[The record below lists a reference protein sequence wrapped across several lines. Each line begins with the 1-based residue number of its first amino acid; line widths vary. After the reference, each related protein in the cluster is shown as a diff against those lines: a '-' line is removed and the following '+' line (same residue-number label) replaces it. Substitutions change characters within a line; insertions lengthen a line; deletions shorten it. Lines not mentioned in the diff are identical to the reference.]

1 MMKENNIFINWE
13 NNDWK
18 TKQKDYLYKILQET
32 NEEVNIDI
40 EIDNIDV
47 DKILA
52 EGDEVTPIEEENNQ
66 TTINDISSLENSK
79 TQSEQNNSIEDL
91 IDKKELPKF
100 SSPIEFIHYMKTIYM
115 KKQNESKEKSFHLKQ
130 YHINSKLNCAVRSEC
145 IPVKRNVNINL
156 YQ

>member
-18 TKQKDYLYKILQET
+18 TKQKDYLDKILQET

-52 EGDEVTPIEEENNQ
+52 EGRSP
-66 TTINDISSLENSK
+66 LSK
-79 TQSEQNNSIEDL
+79 RRIT
-91 IDKKELPKF
+91 
-100 SSPIEFIHYMKTIYM
+100 
-115 KKQNESKEKSFHLKQ
+115 KQL
-130 YHINSKLNCAVRSEC
+130 
-145 IPVKRNVNINL
+145 
-156 YQ
+156 

>member
-1 MMKENNIFINWE
+1 MKENDIFINWE

-18 TKQKDYLYKILQET
+18 TKQKDYLDKILQET

-100 SSPIEFIHYMKTIYM
+100 PSPIEFIHYMKTIYM

-130 YHINSKLNCAVRSEC
+130 YTLIQN
-145 IPVKRNVNINL
+145 
-156 YQ
+156 